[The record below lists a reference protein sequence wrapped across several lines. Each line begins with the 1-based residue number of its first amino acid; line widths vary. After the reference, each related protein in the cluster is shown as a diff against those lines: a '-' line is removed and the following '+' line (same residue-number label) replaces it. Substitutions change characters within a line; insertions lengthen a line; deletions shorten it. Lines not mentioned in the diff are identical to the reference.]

1 MDSKNLR
8 EATHAGSW
16 YSNHPQ
22 VLGAELS
29 GYFSK
34 AEKFDTQDRLK
45 SIIVPHAGYCY
56 SAPTAAKAFINI
68 DPDKYNRVVVLGP
81 SHHEYFRGCGLT
93 PFDSFQTP
101 FGNIKVD
108 TATNAK
114 LLNDSC
120 KSFFTLPEAI
130 DEEEHS
136 IELEIPFLK
145 LLYNKKDFSLLPIMV
160 GDTSLANN
168 RKIGEALF
176 DLYKDPN
183 TLFVISSDFCHWGR
197 RFGYTYYDEQYDE
210 IWKSTE
216 HLDKM
221 ALDIIAS
228 LDAKKLDDYF
238 KKYKNTI
245 CGQNPIS
252 IVLCMIEKYKQ
263 MYEDK
268 NIHFDCA
275 GYTQSEKVKNR
286 NGSSVSYAAAVN
298 YIG

>member
-1 MDSKNLR
+1 MDSINLR

-136 IELEIPFLK
+136 IEIEIPFLK
-145 LLYNKKDFSLLPIMV
+145 LTPI
-160 GDTSLANN
+160 
-168 RKIGEALF
+168 LF
-176 DLYKDPN
+176 CN
-183 TLFVISSDFCHWGR
+183 V
-197 RFGYTYYDEQYDE
+197 
-210 IWKSTE
+210 
-216 HLDKM
+216 
-221 ALDIIAS
+221 
-228 LDAKKLDDYF
+228 
-238 KKYKNTI
+238 
-245 CGQNPIS
+245 
-252 IVLCMIEKYKQ
+252 
-263 MYEDK
+263 
-268 NIHFDCA
+268 
-275 GYTQSEKVKNR
+275 
-286 NGSSVSYAAAVN
+286 VSF
-298 YIG
+298 I